1 MKFKYL
7 LFLFIFCTSCYR
19 IKQVNVT
26 EKSGHD
32 TILEE
37 SFVYYPIKEN
47 RIKVDLDKPQ
57 KVSLFDYFSNIE
69 LIPLETNDDVLIG
82 YCEEVICYQNKY
94 YLFDRKQY
102 RVYVFDETGKFIFQ
116 INKRGQGPGE
126 YTDLFSIFI
135 NPFTGNIDLTG
146 LGNIYSYDMSGNHVK
161 TSLRPE
167 NASGYFYNFIALN
180 ENLYV
185 GFLLKSWTPDTYKI
199 NYYDVKEN
207 KIIHKEYE
215 NDELLNTKIFV
226 SLSSHTPFYD
236 YNEKWYF
243 YRFVDNVTYEVGVD
257 SLTKAY
263 TWDFGKYNFDA
274 KKLNTMDI
282 TSLPYIIDLQGQNN
296 RYLMAYI
303 HSRIKSP
310 AEYVNLIHDK
320 STNECKYI
328 EHFSESVNF
337 LPRKVTNEY
346 VLSWCEHGAL
356 EKYISE
362 GILDE
367 NNRKK
372 FQNLLDAKDEMN
384 PVIIK
389 YYFK

>member
-7 LFLFIFCTSCYR
+7 LFLFIICSACDR
-19 IKQVNVT
+19 VKKVNVT
-26 EKSGHD
+26 EISGHGPIIED
-32 TILEE
+32 
-37 SFVYYPIKEN
+37 SFVYYPIKDN
-47 RIKVDLDKPQ
+47 RIIIDLDKPQ
-57 KVSLFDYFSNIE
+57 KASLFDYFSNIE

-82 YCEEVICYQNKY
+82 YCEEVICYQNRY

-126 YTDLFSIFI
+126 YTNLFSILV

-167 NASGYFYNFIALN
+167 NASGYFYNFIALK
-180 ENLYV
+180 ENVYV
-185 GFLLKSWTPDTYKI
+185 GFLLKSLAPDTYKI

-215 NDELLNTKIFV
+215 DDELLNTKIFV
-226 SLSSHTPFYD
+226 SLTSHTPFYE

-263 TWDFGKYNFDA
+263 TLDFGKYNYDA

-282 TSLPYIIDLQGQNN
+282 TSLPYIINLQGQNN
-296 RYLMAYI
+296 RYLLAYI

-310 AEYVNLIHDK
+310 AEYVYLFHDK

-328 EHFSESVNF
+328 EHFSEPVNF

-356 EKYISE
+356 EKYVSE

-367 NNRKK
+367 KNRKK
-372 FQNLLDAKDEMN
+372 FQELLDAKDEMN